1 MKRKY
6 MLIMLA
12 FIATCWLINGQTGN
26 CEDGGILIAKGNGV
40 ITFIGTGP
48 LSITGEGS
56 LVVNKNAS
64 VTLPENLFTKDEPEQ
79 YIRQNAGVVY
89 THINGK
95 TLIDGEDLEISF
107 AGANIGARVNGDG
120 TVVLKGYG
128 IYFDSAGNAGRWSAE
143 GTSIAIKA
151 VKN

>member
-6 MLIMLA
+6 ILIMLA
-12 FIATCWLINGQTGN
+12 FIAACWLINGQTGN

-64 VTLPENLFTKDEPEQ
+64 VTLPENLFTKDVT
-79 YIRQNAGVVY
+79 RAVY
-89 THINGK
+89 QAK
-95 TLIDGEDLEISF
+95 CRCCLSPYK
-107 AGANIGARVNGDG
+107 R
-120 TVVLKGYG
+120 
-128 IYFDSAGNAGRWSAE
+128 
-143 GTSIAIKA
+143 
-151 VKN
+151 

>member
-1 MKRKY
+1 

-107 AGANIGARVNGDG
+107 AGANIGSRVNGEG

-128 IYFDSAGNAGRWSAE
+128 IYFDSVGNAGRWSAE
-143 GTSIAIKA
+143 GTTLAIKA
-151 VKN
+151 VK